1 MIDPLTALAAVKG
14 GIAAGK
20 QLHSMSKEIAGFF
33 DSVDDAKKTH
43 EKKKNSVFASANEEA
58 MDTFMKKQAAI
69 DAEAQLR
76 ELIIATRGYSA
87 YQELLK
93 LRKDIRIERK
103 ERERKERKEK
113 EEMQE
118 TVAIVFVS
126 MLLVILL
133 ITAILVYFEL
143 LDLRELFG

>member
-1 MIDPLTALAAVKG
+1 MIDPLTAFAAIKG
-14 GIAAGK
+14 GISAGK

-33 DSVDDAKKTH
+33 DSVENAKKSH
-43 EKKKNSVFASANEEA
+43 EKKKNSMFASANEEA

-93 LRKDIRIERK
+93 LRKEIRIERK
-103 ERERKERKEK
+103 ERERKERIER

-118 TVAIVFVS
+118 MVALIFVALLLFIVVGVGVAIYFD
-126 MLLVILL
+126 L
-133 ITAILVYFEL
+133 I
-143 LDLRELFG
+143 DLRSLV

>member
-1 MIDPLTALAAVKG
+1 MIDPLTAFAAVKG

-33 DSVDDAKKTH
+33 DSVDAAKKTH
-43 EKKKNSVFASANEEA
+43 EKKKNSMFASANEEA

-103 ERERKERKEK
+103 ERERKERREK

-118 TVAIVFVS
+118 TVAIVFVG
-126 MLLVILL
+126 LLLIILL

-143 LDLRELFG
+143 LDLRELF

>member
-1 MIDPLTALAAVKG
+1 MIDPLTAFAAIKG
-14 GIAAGK
+14 GISAGK

-33 DSVDDAKKTH
+33 DSVDNAKKTH
-43 EKKKNSVFASANEEA
+43 EKKKNSMFASANEEA

-93 LRKDIRIERK
+93 LRKEIRIERQ
-103 ERERKERKEK
+103 ERARQERKEK

-118 TVAIVFVS
+118 LVALIFVS
-126 MLLVILL
+126 ILL
-133 ITAILVYFEL
+133 FAVVGVALAVYFEL
-143 LDLRELFG
+143 LDVRDLM

>member
-1 MIDPLTALAAVKG
+1 MIDPLTAFAAIKG
-14 GIAAGK
+14 GISAGK

-33 DSVDDAKKTH
+33 DSVENAKKSH
-43 EKKKNSVFASANEEA
+43 EKKKNSMFASANEEA

-76 ELIIATRGYSA
+76 ELIIAPRGYSA

-93 LRKDIRIERK
+93 LRKEIRIERK
-103 ERERKERKEK
+103 ERERKERIER

-118 TVAIVFVS
+118 MVALIFVALLLFIVVGVGVGIYFD
-126 MLLVILL
+126 L
-133 ITAILVYFEL
+133 I
-143 LDLRELFG
+143 DLRSLV

>member
-1 MIDPLTALAAVKG
+1 MIDPLTAFATIKG

-33 DSVDDAKKTH
+33 DSVDNAKKTH

-58 MDTFMKKQAAI
+58 MDTFMKRQAAI

-76 ELIIATRGYSA
+76 ELIIATRGYSQ

-93 LRKDIRIERK
+93 LRKEIRIERK
-103 ERERKERKEK
+103 ERERKERIEK

-118 TVAIVFVS
+118 MVLLVFVSLLLLCVAGVAIV
-126 MLLVILL
+126 
-133 ITAILVYFEL
+133 VYFGL
-143 LDLRELFG
+143 IDPRDFL

>member
-1 MIDPLTALAAVKG
+1 MIDPLTAFAAIKG
-14 GIAAGK
+14 GISAGK

-33 DSVDDAKKTH
+33 DSVDNAKKSH
-43 EKKKNSVFASANEEA
+43 EKKKNSMFASANEEA

-93 LRKDIRIERK
+93 LRKEIRIERK
-103 ERERKERKEK
+103 ERERKERIEK

-118 TVAIVFVS
+118 MVALVFVALLLFIVAGAGVAIYFD
-126 MLLVILL
+126 L
-133 ITAILVYFEL
+133 I
-143 LDLRELFG
+143 DLRSLV

>member
-1 MIDPLTALAAVKG
+1 MIDPLTAFAAIKG
-14 GIAAGK
+14 GISAGK

-33 DSVDDAKKTH
+33 DSVENAKKSH
-43 EKKKNSVFASANEEA
+43 EKKKNSMFASANEEA

-93 LRKDIRIERK
+93 LRKEIRIERK
-103 ERERKERKEK
+103 ERERKERIEK

-118 TVAIVFVS
+118 MVALVFVALLLLIVVGVGVAIYFD
-126 MLLVILL
+126 L
-133 ITAILVYFEL
+133 I
-143 LDLRELFG
+143 DLRSLV

>member
-1 MIDPLTALAAVKG
+1 MIDPLTAFAAIKG
-14 GIAAGK
+14 GISAGK

-33 DSVDDAKKTH
+33 DSVENAKKSH
-43 EKKKNSVFASANEEA
+43 EKKKNSMFASANEEA

-93 LRKDIRIERK
+93 LRKEIRIERK
-103 ERERKERKEK
+103 ERERKERIER

-118 TVAIVFVS
+118 MVALIFVALLLFIVVGVGVAIYFDLIDLS
-126 MLLVILL
+126 SLL
-133 ITAILVYFEL
+133 
-143 LDLRELFG
+143 

>member
-1 MIDPLTALAAVKG
+1 MIDPLTAFAAVKG

-33 DSVDDAKKTH
+33 DSVDNAKKEH
-43 EKKKNSVFASANEEA
+43 EKKKSSMFASSNEEA
-58 MDTFMKKQAAI
+58 MDTWMKKQQAI

-76 ELIIATRGYSA
+76 ELIVNTRGFSA
-87 YQELLK
+87 YQDLLK
-93 LRKDIRIERK
+93 IRRDTL
-103 ERERKERKEK
+103 RERKEAQRQAEIEK
-113 EEMQE
+113 QEMQE
-118 TVAIVFVS
+118 MIAIVFVG

-143 LDLRELFG
+143 LDLRELF

>member
-1 MIDPLTALAAVKG
+1 MIDPLTAFAAIKG
-14 GIAAGK
+14 GISAGK

-93 LRKDIRIERK
+93 LRREIRVERQ
-103 ERERKERKEK
+103 ERERRERKEK

-118 TVAIVFVS
+118 LIAIVFIG
-126 MLLVILL
+126 MLFVILC

-143 LDLRELFG
+143 LDLTELF

>member
-1 MIDPLTALAAVKG
+1 
-14 GIAAGK
+14 
-20 QLHSMSKEIAGFF
+20 
-33 DSVDDAKKTH
+33 
-43 EKKKNSVFASANEEA
+43 

-93 LRKDIRIERK
+93 LRKEIRIERK
-103 ERERKERKEK
+103 ERERREQKEK

-118 TVAIVFVS
+118 MVALVFVS
-126 MLLVILL
+126 ILL
-133 ITAILVYFEL
+133 LIVVSAGIAIYFDL
-143 LDLRELFG
+143 IDLRSLL